1 MRLALGHE
9 SKSAAES
16 FWRQW
21 PVPVRACRL
30 PLGIGPIPLGT
41 QGQGVDL
48 STVWVRA
55 GSHPQRAAVSGFADG
70 ADRPQTGLSGHRGGS
85 LPVPGVWRAL
95 RDRPP
100 FARAAVHYTRKL
112 EEFIA
117 RWSRVMT
124 IEDVADLAGLSW
136 DAAKRIVK
144 RRLRRDYGRIDLRG
158 VRHLSIDEIYVGRRR
173 GFYTLVLDLDSGRI
187 LWVNPGRGKAGLQG
201 FWRRLRR
208 SRARIGAVAMDMSG
222 AYYAA
227 VLEELPGVA
236 IVFDRYHVIQLM
248 NQRLDELRRELVR
261 EATGPLKLAIKGT
274 RYLLLTRADNLE
286 AEQLPKLERALKLN
300 EPLSQGWYLKE
311 ELGLLWEQDSYA
323 AMSRFLTQWCQQ
335 AQQTGVRQLRQM
347 AKTLQVHRR
356 GLLNYWCH
364 PINNGRMEGTNNKI
378 KTLNRQAYGYRDEE
392 FFILKLL
399 GLHESRY
406 KLCG

>member
-1 MRLALGHE
+1 
-9 SKSAAES
+9 
-16 FWRQW
+16 
-21 PVPVRACRL
+21 
-30 PLGIGPIPLGT
+30 
-41 QGQGVDL
+41 
-48 STVWVRA
+48 
-55 GSHPQRAAVSGFADG
+55 
-70 ADRPQTGLSGHRGGS
+70 
-85 LPVPGVWRAL
+85 LPVPAL
-95 RDRPP
+95 RGDLRDCPP
-100 FARAAVHYTRKL
+100 FARAEVHYTRKL
-112 EEFIA
+112 EEFVT

-124 IEDVADLAGLSW
+124 IGDVADLAGLGW

-173 GFYTLVLDLDSGRI
+173 GYYTLVLDLDSGRI
-187 LWVNPGRGKAGLQG
+187 LWVSPGRGKAGLQG

-227 VLEELPGVA
+227 VLEKLPGVP
-236 IVFDRYHVIQLM
+236 VGFDRYHVIQLM
-248 NQRLDELRRELVR
+248 NQRLDELRREMVR
-261 EATGPLKLAIKGT
+261 EAAGPLKLAIKGT

-323 AMSRFLTQWCQQ
+323 AMSRFLTQWCEQ

-356 GLLNYWCH
+356 GLLSYWCH